1 MMFKLYQSTTLI
13 YGKKFYEISK
23 NTKECIVNFTIENLV
38 KAPVS
43 MYIHLTGMYLNHRDL
58 IKSKSFDQ
66 LRALEFVNIN
76 DTCKGARTMEE
87 MMDFDQSR
95 YINLRNETINA
106 TSFAR
111 PCGLHAKSI
120 FNDTINLQFNERNI
134 KISTDDLAN
143 KFDRKSLF
151 KSYSNSTITDWTN
164 TTDERFIVWMQMESW
179 SNFKKLWGR
188 INEDLIPGNYT
199 LKIIN
204 SKIFVY
210 TRL

>member
-1 MMFKLYQSTTLI
+1 MMFKLYQLITLI
-13 YGKKFYEISK
+13 YGKNFYKISK
-23 NTKECIVNFTIENLV
+23 NTKECVVNFTIENLV

-66 LRALEFVNIN
+66 FRALDFVNIN
-76 DTCKGARTMEE
+76 ETCKGARTMEE

-95 YINLRNETINA
+95 YLNLRNETINA
-106 TSFAR
+106 TSLAR

-143 KFDRKSLF
+143 EFDRKNLF

-210 TRL
+210 PRL